1 MNQIFFI
8 LGLLGTGVVF
18 LSNVVADG
26 LAELFLLPL
35 SFSIAMLFSK
45 NAVGYLKD
53 SFGLSILYALL
64 ILRYLIS
71 PMLIARS
78 GTLIS
83 NVSTSPT
90 GLRFAVFV
98 MILELFVVV
107 IAINATW
114 KPVSVVFLGKSSSE
128 FKVTWLGA
136 LVCLFLGSLLLY
148 RGTLKHVV
156 DHLSFGNWYTYADD
170 SELKTYDMST
180 ALLLKSFLYLVLVA
194 WIWKE
199 YQQSRGQVSKVIW
212 MLVAVLAALCNAM
225 VYQAANRASMVMGAL
240 ASLSVLLYCFG
251 EKFSRFL
258 PAILV
263 SLVIFVWGLFANGT
277 LGVKEGESVVEKD
290 NFVSEISRVA
300 ELYSNGV
307 SMEAH
312 AFDMYDTITSRSGIY
327 THLSELVNSNN
338 MFTLPGLWLVKDSV
352 ESIPSMQSLFNE
364 TLDNGDAFILPN
376 AGLALYCGGKY
387 FGLLVDMAFHWLMV
401 WGIYAIYKKRMRSRD
416 LSLVYLY
423 SYSEMILGFVIM
435 NNVMI
440 AVSLLSAFPFLLYV
454 LLKFNK
460 LPKLV

>member
-1 MNQIFFI
+1 
-8 LGLLGTGVVF
+8 
-18 LSNVVADG
+18 
-26 LAELFLLPL
+26 
-35 SFSIAMLFSK
+35 
-45 NAVGYLKD
+45 
-53 SFGLSILYALL
+53 
-64 ILRYLIS
+64 
-71 PMLIARS
+71 
-78 GTLIS
+78 
-83 NVSTSPT
+83 
-90 GLRFAVFV
+90 
-98 MILELFVVV
+98 
-107 IAINATW
+107 
-114 KPVSVVFLGKSSSE
+114 
-128 FKVTWLGA
+128 
-136 LVCLFLGSLLLY
+136 
-148 RGTLKHVV
+148 
-156 DHLSFGNWYTYADD
+156 
-170 SELKTYDMST
+170 
-180 ALLLKSFLYLVLVA
+180 
-194 WIWKE
+194 
-199 YQQSRGQVSKVIW
+199 
-212 MLVAVLAALCNAM
+212 VAVLAALCNAM